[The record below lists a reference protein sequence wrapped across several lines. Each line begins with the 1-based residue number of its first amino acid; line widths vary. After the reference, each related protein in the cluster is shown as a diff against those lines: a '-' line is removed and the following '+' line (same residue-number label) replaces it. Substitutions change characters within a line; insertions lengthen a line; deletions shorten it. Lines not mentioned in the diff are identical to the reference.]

1 MQEAKSMICPLF
13 IKLWY
18 FWIFIFIL
26 IDYFLNNCFKIV
38 IFGWSTKKYLLKTKK
53 AFIKIHAFSSLCVCV
68 LRLLS
73 YVQLF
78 VTLWTVAH
86 QAPLSMEFSSQECRS
101 GLPYFAPGDL
111 PKPGIEPASLGSPE
125 LAGGFFTTSTTGK
138 HFLAYWNK
146 FFFHKYTHS
155 YLQTSAIL
163 KCLHTHEPLTH
174 SFLFLNLQDFGQA
187 VFSFYNILNTSI
199 FE

>member
-38 IFGWSTKKYLLKTKK
+38 IFGWSTRVLKTKK

-68 LRLLS
+68 LRSLS

-78 VTLWTVAH
+78 VTLWTVVR
-86 QAPLSMEFSSQECRS
+86 QAPLSVEFSSQECQS

-111 PKPGIEPASLGSPE
+111 SKPGIEPASLVSPE
-125 LAGGFFTTSTTGK
+125 LQGRFLTTGPPGK
-138 HFLAYWNK
+138 SPYFL
-146 FFFHKYTHS
+146 
-155 YLQTSAIL
+155 TS
-163 KCLHTHEPLTH
+163 KTK
-174 SFLFLNLQDFGQA
+174 
-187 VFSFYNILNTSI
+187 ILNFRKSKVSCSDYLYVPFWI
-199 FE
+199 HWILWFKFV

>member
-18 FWIFIFIL
+18 FWIFIY
-26 IDYFLNNCFKIV
+26 YFLNNCFKIV
-38 IFGWSTKKYLLKTKK
+38 IFGWSTKEHLLKTKK

-68 LRLLS
+68 LRSLN

-78 VTLWTVAH
+78 ATLWTVAR

-111 PKPGIEPASLGSPE
+111 PKPGIEPASLVSPE

-138 HFLAYWNK
+138 QF
-146 FFFHKYTHS
+146 
-155 YLQTSAIL
+155 
-163 KCLHTHEPLTH
+163 
-174 SFLFLNLQDFGQA
+174 
-187 VFSFYNILNTSI
+187 
-199 FE
+199 

>member
-38 IFGWSTKKYLLKTKK
+38 IFGWSTRVLKTKK
-53 AFIKIHAFSSLCVCV
+53 AFIKIHAFSSLCVCA
-68 LRLLS
+68 LRSLS

-78 VTLWTVAH
+78 VTLWTVVR
-86 QAPLSMEFSSQECRS
+86 QAPLSVEFSSQECQS

-111 PKPGIEPASLGSPE
+111 SKPGIEPASLVSPE
-125 LAGGFFTTSTTGK
+125 LAGGFFTTSTSGK
-138 HFLAYWNK
+138 HFLAYQNK

-163 KCLHTHEPLTH
+163 KCLHTHEPLTD
-174 SFLFLNLQDFGQA
+174 SLLFLNLQDFGQA
-187 VFSFYNILNTSI
+187 IFSFYDILKTSI